1 MSYARSPTA
10 NTVPGM
16 PSSSV
21 VVAWSLVLAQVA
33 TLPAPTSTCPLVMV
47 AKLGAWGWEGA
58 ARGARDELSSRQ
70 VARSRTLA
78 TPITAPRAMVQ
89 RARMGKALGR
99 LGSSLAFAR
108 VVRPEFKCVSD
119 YLGRCCGKDV
129 GVLC

>member
-21 VVAWSLVLAQVA
+21 AVAWSLLLAQVD

-58 ARGARDELSSRQ
+58 ARGARGARDELSSRQ

-78 TPITAPRAMVQ
+78 TPITAPRAKVQ

-99 LGSSLAFAR
+99 L
-108 VVRPEFKCVSD
+108 
-119 YLGRCCGKDV
+119 
-129 GVLC
+129 